1 MKITFKFMAK
11 PLPVIS
17 KYERSYPRDE
27 TDDDTFTN
35 EDLFRYKC
43 KHLFNHS
50 KGLPAY
56 SDTGYSDSIKPS
68 G

>member
-17 KYERSYPRDE
+17 KYESSYPRDE

-35 EDLFRYKC
+35 VDLFRYKC
-43 KHLFNHS
+43 KHLINHT
-50 KGLPAY
+50 LIL
-56 SDTGYSDSIKPS
+56 DRRL
-68 G
+68 